1 MLTSGSQLVGDP
13 ENIIKLWNLG
23 TVAPMC
29 AFFLTIDDPLEILN
43 LLKGLVIILREVE
56 DENDLNNLFMSFGIN
71 CFPAVVQRINTVQH
85 HVDSDIQRISTIV
98 LRQLQFSTV
107 R

>member
-1 MLTSGSQLVGDP
+1 
-13 ENIIKLWNLG
+13 
-23 TVAPMC
+23 MC

-56 DENDLNNLFMSFGIN
+56 DENDLNSLFMSSGIN
-71 CFPAVVQRINTVQH
+71 CFPAVVRRINTLQH